1 MMRCIADKEERD
13 KWKRRLPQAAISGV
27 FAPTRAVKNI
37 KQYSGLISIDVDSKE
52 NPDITNWEELKTQ
65 LAVLPQIAYC
75 SLSVSGKGIFA
86 IIPLRYPQNHLQQ
99 FRQLQIDFEKMG
111 ITIDK
116 ACSDITRMRCM
127 SYDEHPLINMN
138 AIPYEGV
145 YVEPPRKVFYPL
157 GDFDGNDE
165 LLAVEKCCEII
176 SRTGTDV
183 TVSYEQW
190 MKVGCSLATLGEDGR
205 PFFHIC
211 SQQNQD
217 YNELKTD
224 KLFSDLL
231 KRNYQSVSIGTFFWI
246 CRQYGI
252 RIHS

>member
-1 MMRCIADKEERD
+1 
-13 KWKRRLPQAAISGV
+13 
-27 FAPTRAVKNI
+27 
-37 KQYSGLISIDVDSKE
+37 
-52 NPDITNWEELKTQ
+52 
-65 LAVLPQIAYC
+65 
-75 SLSVSGKGIFA
+75 
-86 IIPLRYPQNHLQQ
+86 
-99 FRQLQIDFEKMG
+99 MG
-111 ITIDK
+111 ITIDG
-116 ACSDITRMRCM
+116 ACSDLTRMRCI

-157 GDFDGNDE
+157 GDFDVNDDF
-165 LLAVEKCCEII
+165 LAVEKCCEII